1 MLVFDLLAMFVFA
14 AAGGL
19 TAVRLNLD
27 IVGVVVLGMTT
38 GMGGG
43 VVRDLLIGAT
53 PPASLVDWRY
63 LTALMLGGLITFFFH
78 PAVGRLESTIN
89 VLDAFGLGLFSV
101 TGALKAEH
109 HHLPMLACTLVGVVS
124 GVGGGVLRD
133 VLIGRIPTILR
144 RGELYAIPA
153 MAGAALLVIGVRLHA
168 DSTAMLIVAASV
180 ATGWRLLALRNG
192 WQAPLPFGSATERD
206 D

>member
-1 MLVFDLLAMFVFA
+1 MLVFDLLAMFIFA

-43 VVRDLLIGAT
+43 ITRDLLIGAL
-53 PPASLVDWRY
+53 PPAALVDWRY
-63 LTALMLGGLITFFFH
+63 LTALMLGGLLSFFFH
-78 PAVGRLESTIN
+78 PALGRLESTIN

-109 HHLPMLACTLVGVVS
+109 YHLPMLACALVGVVS

-153 MAGAALLVIGVRLHA
+153 LAGSAMLVVGYRLHA
-168 DSTAMLIVAASV
+168 DSTIMLIVAASV
-180 ATGWRLLALRNG
+180 VTGWRLLALRNG
-192 WQAPLPFGSATERD
+192 WQAPLPYGNEPED
-206 D
+206 